1 MNERSRGNL
10 HGYPASVHIQSHAP
24 AIHLL
29 HTRNEIKC
37 YELLSGKMAK
47 IVHKRP
53 HQECEPTYEKLFAW
67 IEESGRRLVGPT
79 REVYLNGPQEV
90 PPEELL
96 TEVYTPIE

>member
-1 MNERSRGNL
+1 
-10 HGYPASVHIQSHAP
+10 
-24 AIHLL
+24 
-29 HTRNEIKC
+29 
-37 YELLSGKMAK
+37 MAK

-96 TEVYTPIE
+96 TEVYAPIE

>member
-1 MNERSRGNL
+1 MNERSRENL
-10 HGYPASVHIQSHAP
+10 QGYPASVHIQSRAP

-53 HQECEPTYEKLFAW
+53 HQECEPTYEKVFAW
-67 IEESGRRLVGPT
+67 VEESEKRLAGST
-79 REVYLNGPQEV
+79 REVYLNDPREV
-90 PPEELL
+90 PRKSF
-96 TEVYTPIE
+96 